1 LIPDNED
8 SDTKAGRMDAS
19 GEDASASKPDESRMN
34 QELKQL
40 DSLFNPSGMERQL
53 IIENDEDGNG
63 TDKEVPFLFLIG

>member
-1 LIPDNED
+1 MRILTP
-8 SDTKAGRMDAS
+8 KQGGWMQVGRMLQHQNQM
-19 GEDASASKPDESRMN
+19 KQSRMN
-34 QELKQL
+34 RELKQL